1 MEYICVYNI
10 YICITESLCCT
21 AEINF
26 VNQLYFNKIFFNGDD
41 VNLPHMV
48 VERDL
53 KSHKKTGTDM
63 GSQCYYHMVWFL
75 PSTSRRE

>member
-1 MEYICVYNI
+1 MEYICVYNIYI

-48 VERDL
+48 VGRVK
-53 KSHKKTGTDM
+53 KSQKEWYRYGEPM
-63 GSQCYYHMVWFL
+63 LL
-75 PSTSRRE
+75 PHGLVST